1 MRQRILIFAVGSLVA
16 GPALAGNLYDVP
28 SAGSPFYAPTS
39 MHAAHIE
46 LGLGIA
52 SNGSSTVTQLDAVGR
67 LAGPLSS
74 WLKGEAEV
82 SGAAFFSGSNSTT
95 ALGAV
100 GHLYMDS
107 PTHAIGAFAGVT
119 RFDDIDIFTIGGE
132 AKGYFGQS
140 ALTGQVALLTSQGS
154 DIYVGNARA
163 DHYFTPDTKGSAV
176 LYYYTGSGSSAWLAG
191 LGVEKRLIGSDWGV
205 AASGS
210 YLSVSGASGI
220 WTGRIALKKYF
231 DAPGVTLQ
239 QHDRLVPFTA
249 ISIATIGR

>member
-46 LGLGIA
+46 LGLGVA

-100 GHLYMDS
+100 GHLYMNS

-163 DHYFTPDTKGSAV
+163 DHYFTPDDQ
-176 LYYYTGSGSSAWLAG
+176 G
-191 LGVEKRLIGSDWGV
+191 LGRALLLHGQWLLGMARRARRREAVDRLG
-205 AASGS
+205 
-210 YLSVSGASGI
+210 L
-220 WTGRIALKKYF
+220 GRGRVGLLFVGLRCQWHLDGPDRIEEILRCPRR
-231 DAPGVTLQ
+231 DAP
-239 QHDRLVPFTA
+239 A
-249 ISIATIGR
+249 A